1 MPRLLALALL
11 TAGCARTVPPKV
23 AAEAAAWGLPPELLI
38 EDLPLWANKYADSR
52 ADAGVFFRI
61 SALMDAHD
69 LRRDQAVEVQNQ
81 VRDALR
87 ATPDADPAKVF
98 ARALEAV
105 RDGASEAGLD
115 REALDA
121 ARFIVVFDLDETLY
135 DQYWHDPALADACA
149 DVAYDGPDGKPRRIL
164 RAPAW
169 TTVFDTVRQA
179 GGAIAV
185 FSANVDELTLSN
197 MAEWTWEDVPL
208 TEHPDIE
215 GILTNS
221 YLVMQDKAEPP
232 KPDPVPEPSKDLRI
246 FDPALDKVILVD
258 DNPTRVFQ
266 FGNLRATRKFHADG
280 FCAEDTPGPFR
291 DALGGELAVVA
302 WEIRDA
308 VAWLDAHPDASFA
321 RAYLPF
327 THIGRLAVD
336 ALVHSAGLPREAAIA
351 YVRDHPETADTRF

>member
-1 MPRLLALALL
+1 MRRLLPLL
-11 TAGCARTVPPKV
+11 LLSTGCARSVPPKV
-23 AAEAAAWGLPPELLI
+23 AAEATAWGLPGELLI
-38 EDLPLWANKYADSR
+38 EDLPLWTNKYAATR
-52 ADAGVFFRI
+52 ADAGLFFRI
-61 SALMDAHD
+61 SALMEAHG

-87 ATPDADPAKVF
+87 ETPDADPSRVF

-105 RDGASEAGLD
+105 RAGASEAGLD

-121 ARFIVVFDLDETLY
+121 ARFVVVFDLDETLY
-135 DQYWHDPALADACA
+135 DQYWHDASAAEACA
-149 DVAYDGPDGKPRRIL
+149 DVAYDGPDGRRRNLL

-169 TTVFDTVRQA
+169 TTVFDTIRQA

-185 FSANVDELTLSN
+185 FSANVDELTMSN
-197 MAEWTWEDVPL
+197 MAQWTWEGVPL

-232 KPDPVPEPSKDLRI
+232 KPAPVAEPSKDLRI
-246 FDPALDKVILVD
+246 FDPTLDKVILVD

-266 FGNLRATRKFHADG
+266 FGNLRATRKFHADA
-280 FCAEDTPGPFR
+280 FCDPDTPAAFR

-302 WEIRDA
+302 REIRDA
-308 VAWLDAHPDASFA
+308 VDWLDAHPDATFA
-321 RAYLPF
+321 HAYLPYSH
-327 THIGRLAVD
+327 TGRLAVD
-336 ALVHSAGLPREAAIA
+336 ALVHSAGLPREDAIA
-351 YVRDHPETADTRF
+351 YVRDHPETADGRF